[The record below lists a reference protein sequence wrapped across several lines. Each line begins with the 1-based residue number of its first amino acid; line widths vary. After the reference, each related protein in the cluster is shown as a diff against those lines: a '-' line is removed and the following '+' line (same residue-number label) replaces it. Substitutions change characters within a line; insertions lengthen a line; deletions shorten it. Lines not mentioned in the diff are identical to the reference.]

1 MAIKKQS
8 LGKGLG
14 ALFEEN
20 NVEVDEKQVK
30 LIRTALLEP
39 NKNQP
44 RKNFNKESLSELSES
59 LKEYGMLQPIIAKK
73 IGEDSYRIISGERRW
88 RAARMAGI
96 TEVPVIVRES
106 DDIDTL
112 EIGLVENL
120 QREDLNPADEAMGY
134 KTLRD
139 EFGLTQDEIA
149 KKVGKSR
156 PAVANSMRLLGLSE
170 NVLNAL
176 AEGNISAGHARA
188 FLPLCEKL
196 SEKDVSA
203 ILQKTIDGELT
214 VRDLEN
220 IYKRASADVKPKKV
234 LPERMYYDQI
244 ENDLSRQTGRKIKI
258 KAGKKKGRIEIDY
271 YDKNDFESLINALKK
286 SGMER

>member
-1 MAIKKQS
+1 MTIKKQS

-30 LIRTALLEP
+30 LIRTSLLEP

-44 RKNFNKESLSELSES
+44 RKSFNKESLSELSES
-59 LKEYGMLQPIIAKK
+59 LKEYGMLQPIIARKT
-73 IGEDSYRIISGERRW
+73 GDDSYKIISGERRW

-96 TEVPVIVRES
+96 TEVPVIIRET
-106 DDIDTL
+106 DDMVTL

-134 KTLRD
+134 KTLCD
-139 EFGLTQDEIA
+139 EFGLTQEEIA

-156 PAVANSMRLLGLSE
+156 PAVANSMRLLNLSE
-170 NVLNAL
+170 NVLKAL
-176 AEGNISAGHARA
+176 AEGSISAGHARA
-188 FLPLCEKL
+188 FLPICEKL
-196 SEKDVSA
+196 PAKDISS
-203 ILQKTIDGELT
+203 ILQRTIDGELT

-220 IYKRASADVKPKKV
+220 IYKKATTEVKPKNTP
-234 LPERMYYDQI
+234 PERIYYDQI
-244 ENDLSRQTGRKIKI
+244 ESDLSRQTGRKIKI
-258 KAGKKKGRIEIDY
+258 KAGRKKGKIEIDY
-271 YDKNDFESLINALKK
+271 YDKNDFEALINALKK